1 MFSSFRISQEIQ
13 ATVEAESD
21 LEAGGGEGVIVEKP
35 LLHRP
40 AVYSLFLEYSLSV
53 CVYLGRLRCMLLS
66 SPHFSNP
73 IPYLLSFQVI
83 RFIAGSENVF
93 SGNTTKRSDSEPS
106 PAFKAA

>member
-53 CVYLGRLRCMLLS
+53 CVYLGRFKVDAAQ
-66 SPHFSNP
+66 FST
-73 IPYLLSFQVI
+73 F
-83 RFIAGSENVF
+83 F
-93 SGNTTKRSDSEPS
+93 KSDSVPTFLPS
-106 PAFKAA
+106 NTIYRRI